1 MLALFS
7 EPAQLLT
14 VFFALP
20 CKCVWIKAGMIGR
33 RLYGAS
39 SQNQQQ
45 LLQCAGV
52 SVVFLFLWEKQKS
65 WPSHFLQL
73 YPPPPF
79 SVALL
84 ESLLNPMTRCFWFFD
99 EDSVRRS
106 VTRWLHF
113 SISQQQKLW
122 LTGIWVASKWLAS
135 KIKTLQRC
143 LNDSKKLP
151 LCLPS

>member
-52 SVVFLFLWEKQKS
+52 SVVFLWEKQKS

-79 SVALL
+79 LL
-84 ESLLNPMTRCFWFFD
+84 HCSNHYSIRWHGCFWFFD

-135 KIKTLQRC
+135 QIKTLQRC